1 LSNTDVTEFFGGWA
15 DRYDAAYDALDA
27 DGHALRARLNAVLR
41 LVGPGPGRILD
52 AGMGP
57 GRLVWELDRAG
68 WTVSGV
74 DSTAE
79 MVAIARQRLPGTRGR
94 LAVAEID
101 QLPFPDDAFDAIVA
115 TGVLEYSGPER
126 SLRELARVLRA
137 DGRAVVSYPNPTALY
152 GIWKTRVFY
161 PLVRAAKRAC
171 RRDLIGLPRGAPIVR
186 PAAFERLLEDAG
198 LSPEERVY
206 TSYLPTIS
214 PLDAA
219 LPRLTARIGER
230 LENSGDRL
238 GRLLATQVVFAARKR

>member
-1 LSNTDVTEFFGGWA
+1 MTDANVTEFFGSWA

-27 DGHALRARLNAVLR
+27 DGHALRARLSAVLR
-41 LVGPGPGRILD
+41 LVGRGPGRILD

-57 GRLVWELDRAG
+57 GRLTWELDRAG

-79 MVAIARQRLPGTRGR
+79 MVAIAQQRLPAARDR
-94 LAVAEID
+94 LSVAKID
-101 QLPFPDDAFDAIVA
+101 ELPFPDDSFDAVVA

-126 SLRELARVLRA
+126 ALRELARVLRPE
-137 DGRAVVSYPNPTALY
+137 GRAVVSYPNPSAVY

-161 PLVRAAKRAC
+161 PLVRTAKRGLH
-171 RRDLIGLPRGAPIVR
+171 RGSIRLPRGAPIVG
-186 PAAFERLLEDAG
+186 PAAFERLLEGAG
-198 LSPEERVY
+198 LSTEERVY

-219 LPRLTARIGER
+219 LPRLTARIGQR
-230 LENSGDRL
+230 LEHSGDRL